1 MKRFGPEA
9 VLWVSRPGRRLLE
22 SLVAISVV
30 LSASAAWSEGE
41 RRFGVDVT
49 VAAIS
54 ETQGSIDKR
63 AARLDEKLRKKFKYN
78 SLKVIE
84 KRRLNLKLN
93 DVGSV
98 KLPNGRMFRV
108 RALDLGERG
117 LLMAVGWE
125 GQMMMDMRAPNHHLL
140 VIGGPAHGDGQLV
153 ISIEPNY

>member
-1 MKRFGPEA
+1 MKRFSPEA
-9 VLWVSRPGRRLLE
+9 VLWVSRHGRRLLE
-22 SLVAISVV
+22 SLVAISVL
-30 LSASAAWSEGE
+30 LSAGAALSEGE

-63 AARLDEKLRKKFKYN
+63 AARLDEKLRKKFRYN

-153 ISIEPNY
+153 ISIEPDY